1 MRKGYGPTDC
11 SYHLPFARFIAMVKE
26 GINIAQGV
34 DDNNKVLYGT
44 LQKDLSEDSMRR
56 IFDDAD
62 CVCYHGG
69 IEMIIPKAHA

>member
-1 MRKGYGPTDC
+1 MRKGYSSTHA
-11 SYHLPFARFIAMVKE
+11 SYHLPLQTFVAKVRK

-34 DDNNKVLYGT
+34 GDDNKVISVPLD
-44 LQKDLSEDSMRR
+44 KDLSEISIKR

-69 IEMIIPKAHA
+69 IEMIIPKHLA